1 TVTGGAGKPVFLAV
15 APVPDDRLLAV
26 NPVAGAFLWATDIT
40 TSASPAAPTAITV
53 GANPS
58 GVVISGNGKFAY
70 VANSGGNDVSAIAL
84 SDLSVTSISVGS
96 GSAVP
101 FALAV
106 ANTSAGDTLAVLDTA
121 AATVYFIGM
130 RPDPSSPTALG
141 DPVTGFANPPIGIA
155 ISGGGQWGYVVEQD
169 AAGKAWLQ
177 SVSEHA

>member
-1 TVTGGAGKPVFLAV
+1 RLKAISSTLHCSRPRPGRIRPSRFSSPTSPRPSTRLPSPGARVSRYSSRSHPCLTIASSLSTPWPARSSGPPTL
-15 APVPDDRLLAV
+15 PLRLR
-26 NPVAGAFLWATDIT
+26 P
-40 TSASPAAPTAITV
+40 PPTAITV

-141 DPVTGFANPPIGIA
+141 DPVTG
-155 ISGGGQWGYVVEQD
+155 
-169 AAGKAWLQ
+169 
-177 SVSEHA
+177 